1 MRYLLLLIFSGSFF
15 STSHAQTPIPFQ
27 KFSHSEARLL
37 SLSEDSKI
45 TLGFHIRL
53 RPHWHTYWKNPGDS
67 GAPPKFKWK
76 FSPESGLKETSS
88 ISWPVPRRIEVAG
101 IVSYAYEGEVLLTQE
116 FKLTDGA
123 VTAELD
129 AEWLVCD
136 DVCIPQTGHFKITVP
151 SSDSAEILTLFR
163 ANQDQLPASAISTAP
178 ISLENTSQESL
189 TLIVNSPWRY
199 TQFFP
204 DDTTL
209 IQLKKP
215 QVLFEGSQQKIV
227 FTKTQPSQKTLA
239 GVLQLETPEGPKNYD
254 VNLFPESTVFVLMQF
269 LLAAFVGG
277 LILNL
282 MPCVLPIIALKAFSF
297 VKSAHGERKKLRWEC
312 IAYTLGILFSFWT
325 LALVIYLFQKS
336 GRGIGWGFQLQSPV
350 FVGALMLLFLMMA
363 FTMLGVFNINIL
375 VPTRMQNKMSR
386 NGLSGSFFS
395 GLLAVIV
402 SSPCT
407 APFMGGAIGFA
418 LSQPFSTVFALFTSL
433 GLGLASPY
441 LLLTVAP
448 QFFAR
453 ALPKPGAWMDT
464 FKKILSLPLFL
475 TAIWLGW
482 IFYQQVSP
490 TKVSAV
496 DGIDWVE
503 FNPAH
508 LKENIGQRNIFV
520 DFTADWCLSCK
531 VNEKLVFSDKKV
543 QEALKKNE
551 ILMIK
556 ADWTNYNADITA
568 WLKSFNRLGVPF
580 YLFYSKDGSVQILP
594 EVLTPSL
601 VLETINR

>member
-1 MRYLLLLIFSGSFF
+1 MRYLLFLIFSLSFF
-15 STSHAQTPIPFQ
+15 STSHAQTPIPFR

-37 SLSEDSKI
+37 SISKDSKI

-67 GAPPKFKWK
+67 GAPPKFKWR
-76 FSPESGLKETSS
+76 FSPEGGLKEMSS
-88 ISWPVPRRIEVAG
+88 LSWPVPRRIEVSD
-101 IVSYAYEGEVLLTQE
+101 IVSYAYEGEVLFTQD
-116 FKLTDGA
+116 FKLTDNP
-123 VTAELD
+123 VTVELD

-151 SSDSAEILTLFR
+151 STDHSEIQTLFR
-163 ANQDQLPASAISTAP
+163 ANQDQLPALAGTTVP
-178 ISLENTSQESL
+178 ISIENTSETTL
-189 TLIVNSPWRY
+189 TLLVNSPWRY

-227 FTKTQPSQKTLA
+227 FIKTQPLQKTLA
-239 GVLQLETPEGPKNYD
+239 GVLQLETPEGPKAYD
-254 VNLFPESTVFVLMQF
+254 VQLYPDSTLLVLLQF

-297 VKSAHGERKKLRWEC
+297 VKSAHGERRKLRWEC
-312 IAYTLGILFSFWT
+312 VAYTLGILLSFWS
-325 LALVIYLFQKS
+325 LALVIYLLQKS
-336 GRGIGWGFQLQSPV
+336 GRGIGWGFQLQSPL
-350 FVGALMLLFLMMA
+350 FVGSLVILFIVMG
-363 FTMLGVFNINIL
+363 FTMFGVLNINIL
-375 VPTRMQNKMSR
+375 VPNSLQKRMSR
-386 NGLSGSFFS
+386 DGLSGAFFS

-441 LLLTVAP
+441 LLLAIAP

-464 FKKILSLPLFL
+464 VKKLLAIPLFL
-475 TAIWLGW
+475 TAVWLSW
-482 IFYQQVSP
+482 ILYQQLSP
-490 TKVSAV
+490 TKISAA

-503 FNPAH
+503 FNPVH
-508 LKENIGQRNIFV
+508 LKENIGQRRIFV

-531 VNEKLVFSDKKV
+531 VNEKLVFSDKNV
-543 QEALKKNE
+543 QDALKKQD

-580 YLFYSKDGSVQILP
+580 YLFYNKDGSVQILP
-594 EVLTPSL
+594 EVLTPSM
-601 VLETINR
+601 VLDQVNR